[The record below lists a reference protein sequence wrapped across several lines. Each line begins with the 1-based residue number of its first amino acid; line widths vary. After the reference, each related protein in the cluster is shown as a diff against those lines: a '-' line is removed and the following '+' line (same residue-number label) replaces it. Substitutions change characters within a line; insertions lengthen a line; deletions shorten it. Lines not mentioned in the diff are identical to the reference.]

1 MSPRTKNKGRGGF
14 ARDRNGAVT
23 IEFVLTFPLF
33 LAALAFSFEF
43 GRLFVAH
50 HTVVNNV
57 RAATRYLA
65 RSDLSATAQA
75 NAEQIVRT
83 GAISGGTEPSWM
95 SGASIVI
102 NPAYGAYSDADFI
115 IAGQTIRITARI
127 DFPLSIFG
135 FTGDGRAAIP
145 FGVIEDERHIG
156 S

>member
-1 MSPRTKNKGRGGF
+1 MSGRTHNHGKGGF

-57 RAATRYLA
+57 RAATRYLS
-65 RSDLSATAQA
+65 RSDLSAAAQA

-83 GAISGGTEPSWM
+83 GAISGATEPSWM
-95 SGASIVI
+95 SGASIVVT
-102 NPAYGAYSDADFI
+102 PSYSTYSDADFI
-115 IAGQTIRITARI
+115 IAGQTVRITARI

-145 FGVIEDERHIG
+145 FGVVEDERHIG

>member
-1 MSPRTKNKGRGGF
+1 MSGREHRRSGGNF

-23 IEFVLTFPLF
+23 IEFVVTFPLF
-33 LAALAFSFEF
+33 LAALAFAFEF

-57 RAATRYLA
+57 RAAARYLA

-95 SGASIVI
+95 SGANIVV
-102 NPAYGAYSDADFI
+102 NPAYAAYSDADFI
-115 IAGQTIRITARI
+115 IAGQTVQIRANI

-135 FTGDGRAAIP
+135 FTGDGRSAIP
-145 FGVIEDERHIG
+145 FGVVEDERHIG